1 MTNEATASDHIK
13 QVIESG
19 TPYQRLILLAT
30 SVAHWAY
37 TDAAIEPPLTP
48 QEHAQ
53 LQASF
58 RTPAE
63 KRLLQKYKKVDDSIR
78 LFILQLS
85 QHLVEHDLVLAHIN
99 RLNEERIMLS
109 VTIPEFCDV
118 IGSAIA
124 KRFGWKQQVEIFREA
139 AKHKLSRIFGSKTKL
154 LTVTMPDTGEPR
166 ALFTFPDFAL
176 PNSADEIENLAG
188 DEYFVASLVAWGKR
202 LTKTR
207 RIAKANLK
215 VLQEVMKAE
224 RFNLKPYKHFLK
236 QAEKRLRTEPPL
248 TVLQTYRRIYAA
260 TAKISLTLSDV
271 SDDQLWDAACKEIE
285 TYRRSAC
292 SEREKKRVLILAD
305 LRRGRGNGR
314 RLRAVPER
322 ISTERSILWQKL
334 RPSIR
339 KPPAAA
345 ASAYGIH
352 SQRAIKRRFFERTR
366 EPSNERRR

>member
-1 MTNEATASDHIK
+1 MNDEATASDHVK

-19 TPYQRLILLAT
+19 TPHQRVILLAT

-37 TDAAIEPPLTP
+37 ADTAIEPPLTP

-63 KRLLQKYKKVDDSIR
+63 KRLLQKYRKVDDSIR

-85 QHLVEHDLVLAHIN
+85 QHLVEHDLVLSHIN
-99 RLNEERIMLS
+99 RLNQERIMLS

-154 LTVTMPDTGEPR
+154 LTVTIPHTGEPR
-166 ALFTFPDFAL
+166 ALFTFPDFDL
-176 PNSADEIENLAG
+176 PNSAEEIENLAG

-248 TVLQTYRRIYAA
+248 TVIRPIEDIRGSREESSTFSNA
-260 TAKISLTLSDV
+260 SE
-271 SDDQLWDAACKEIE
+271 DQLWDAACKEMATFE
-285 TYRRSAC
+285 QRF
-292 SEREKKRVLILAD
+292 SEREKKRALFWQTYDEVEVTDAD
-305 LRRGRGNGR
+305 CEPFRNVF
-314 RLRAVPER
+314 RLSGV
-322 ISTERSILWQKL
+322 S
-334 RPSIR
+334 
-339 KPPAAA
+339 
-345 ASAYGIH
+345 YGK
-352 SQRAIKRRFFERTR
+352 S
-366 EPSNERRR
+366 